1 MGFKQTVLEL
11 MSPSSEI
18 VSPEA
23 DLTRL
28 LQSPDLHPDDTK
40 SMASRMAILKLNQ
53 LDPES
58 CTFDE
63 ELKKLWDSVNK
74 LEKQL
79 PEVNALVIGLKAV
92 LKKYAN
98 YANVQLRD
106 ENSVFNVADIDT
118 AVESF
123 NQMDAVQNSQLLT
136 GLRVS
141 GLLTESELNQCLF
154 YQKTSAMKAG
164 CDLMEALGK
173 EPPILTLNGADVVLN
188 PDDLGVDL
196 DNLREFNDWL
206 QDDSG
211 SHLQDISQVHYFQ
224 IVEWLNTDIRMVTD
238 QFGEGIYTENVFNAI
253 FGKVFYLLIDSILSA
268 KTTSIEKL
276 PYLKFLYREVSRVTI
291 DQPSYS
297 MGLVVRSGLISIIGK
312 IELEVFGSLNYST
325 KREISYYHRMI
336 RTGMTNYPDMAVIQA
351 FRSWII
357 KHGSIGDKSIDQMNY
372 VFAAS
377 AWKKIQELGNV
388 FPGMTS
394 CMQLPD
400 SKTVGSADAA
410 TGSAS
415 LADEIRKLQVDTDS
429 VDNKGNASVHESV
442 VERVK
447 ENHKFLLECRAKSQN
462 DDNVRHI
469 VREQRAFAAFLAR
482 EDDLATNP
490 GYKISSVDASMG
502 STMLENIQDRTPV
515 ITESFILGWSK

>member
-1 MGFKQTVLEL
+1 

-63 ELKKLWDSVNK
+63 DLKKLWDSANM

-141 GLLTESELNQCLF
+141 GFLTESELNQCLF

-188 PDDLGVDL
+188 PDDLGIDL

-238 QFGEGIYTENVFNAI
+238 QFGEGTYTENVFNAI

-276 PYLKFLYREVSRVTI
+276 PYLKFLYREVSRITI

-297 MGLVVRSGLISIIGK
+297 MGLVVRTGLSSIIGK

-336 RTGMTNYPDMAVIQA
+336 RTGMTNYPDMAIIQA
-351 FRSWII
+351 FRSWVI
-357 KHGSIGDKSIDQMNY
+357 KHGSNGEKSIDQMNY

-377 AWKKIQELGNV
+377 AWKKIRELGTL

-400 SKTVGSADAA
+400 SKAVGTTDTA
-410 TGSAS
+410 TGSVS

-429 VDNKGNASVHESV
+429 VDYRDKTSVREAV
-442 VERVK
+442 VERVRA
-447 ENHKFLLECRAKSQN
+447 NHKFLSECRAKSKN

-469 VREQRAFAAFLAR
+469 VREQRAFAAFLVS

-490 GYKISSVDASMG
+490 GYKISSVDAAMG
-502 STMLENIQDRTPV
+502 SAMLENIQDRTPV